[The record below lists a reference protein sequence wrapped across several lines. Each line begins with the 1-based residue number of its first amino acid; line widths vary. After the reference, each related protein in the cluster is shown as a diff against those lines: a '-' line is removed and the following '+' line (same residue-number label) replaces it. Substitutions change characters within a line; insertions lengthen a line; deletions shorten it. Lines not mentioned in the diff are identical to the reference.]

1 MRPRLSARSFFET
14 STGFQLACTWL
25 VCVVIAVLL
34 GPLLTGWSY
43 AEIDWNAI
51 DSEPSS
57 EHWFG
62 TDRAGRDLFT
72 RVLIGGRVSLTIAFL
87 ATLISFLI
95 GLLVGASAGYLG
107 GWVDHVLMRFVDGLY
122 AIPFVLIVILLVVL
136 FGRSIYLLFIGL
148 GALSWLDISRICRG
162 QALVVANQHYILSAK
177 AMGLK
182 NIQILLRHVV
192 PNILNPAIV
201 YATLTVP
208 GVIIA
213 ESFISYLGLGVQE
226 PLTSWGVLIS
236 SGTKNIHSSPWQL
249 VFPSVVFAST
259 LLSLYVIADYLQG
272 NTPIA
277 AKSG

>member
-1 MRPRLSARSFFET
+1 MLRRPFIQSFFET
-14 STGFQLACTWL
+14 SVGFQLACAWL
-25 VCVVIAVLL
+25 VCVVLAVLF
-34 GPLLTGWSY
+34 GPFLTEWNYVQS
-43 AEIDWNAI
+43 DWDAI
-51 DSEPSS
+51 DAQPSS

-62 TDRAGRDLFT
+62 TDGVGRDLFT

-87 ATLISFLI
+87 ATLISFSI

-107 GWVDHVLMRFVDGLY
+107 GWVDHVLMRIVDGLY

-148 GALSWLDISRICRG
+148 GALSWLDISRISRG
-162 QALVVANQHYILSAK
+162 QALMVANQHYILSAK

-182 NIQILLRHVV
+182 NLQILFRHVV

-236 SGTKNIHSSPWQL
+236 SGTKSIHSAPWQL
-249 VFPSVVFAST
+249 VFPSVVLAST
-259 LLSLYVIADYLQG
+259 LLSLYVIADYLQRG
-272 NTPIA
+272 SSNKALTV
-277 AKSG
+277 